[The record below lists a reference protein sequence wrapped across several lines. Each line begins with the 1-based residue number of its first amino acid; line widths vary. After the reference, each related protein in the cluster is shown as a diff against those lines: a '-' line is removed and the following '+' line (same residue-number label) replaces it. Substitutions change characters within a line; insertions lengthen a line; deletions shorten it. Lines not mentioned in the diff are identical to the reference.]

1 MTSCSS
7 CKKTSDRCHITMS
20 ACFVSFILFPVT
32 VYPKIS
38 PILFLN
44 GKLRKTA
51 VNLPNFWVLVKI
63 SHLLLSNFIVQT
75 FSLHF
80 SKQWAVLW
88 IWKTISIIITMI
100 WYVLTWIKS
109 WHFLKEHKN
118 WKIISSFD
126 CVTKMS
132 GLNGFRLDPA

>member
-1 MTSCSS
+1 
-7 CKKTSDRCHITMS
+7 
-20 ACFVSFILFPVT
+20 
-32 VYPKIS
+32 
-38 PILFLN
+38 
-44 GKLRKTA
+44 
-51 VNLPNFWVLVKI
+51 LVKI

-100 WYVLTWIKS
+100 WYVLTRIKS
-109 WHFLKEHKN
+109 WHCVREHKN

-132 GLNGFRLDPA
+132 GLNGFRLDPAKATVQMIIFHLRGHLCRSYLWFSIYSFYKFTA

>member
-1 MTSCSS
+1 MRYCS
-7 CKKTSDRCHITMS
+7 KWQNEKTSDRCHVSMFCLVYSISRHGLLKDITN
-20 ACFVSFILFPVT
+20 FV
-32 VYPKIS
+32 
-38 PILFLN
+38 LN
-44 GKLRKTA
+44 GRLRKTA
-51 VNLPNFWVLVKI
+51 VNPPNFWVLVKI